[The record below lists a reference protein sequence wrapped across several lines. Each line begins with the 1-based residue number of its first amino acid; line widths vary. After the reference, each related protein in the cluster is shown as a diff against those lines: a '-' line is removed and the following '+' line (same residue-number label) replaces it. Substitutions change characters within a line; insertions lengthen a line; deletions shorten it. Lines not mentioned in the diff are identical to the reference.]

1 VARHLLLAVE
11 RCGVTITTAPFGNQ
25 PPPGFDRFFEPPTH
39 TGRLAFHY
47 HYSYRPSEIK
57 APRVVTYTMW
67 ESTAVPAE
75 HVREINRAAKLL
87 CVPCRQNAESYR
99 DAGVTVPI
107 KVLHHGVDH
116 RLFPY
121 LERPLREI
129 FTFGSFGDFS
139 PRKGIDIL
147 IRAFQDEFRPG
158 EEARLVLK
166 SAGPAPAYTVRD
178 PRVTV
183 FSAFLDQAGLMKFL
197 QGLDAFVLP
206 SRGEGFGLCAL
217 EAMSTGLPVIATN
230 WSGPVEYMNPDYS
243 FPLNFRLV
251 EAGGTESKSAR
262 HFGQWAE
269 PDYEHL
275 RSLLRWLFDHRSEAS
290 GKGRMAAQRVCES
303 WTWDRVAAQLV
314 EYLDE
319 LAQE

>member
-1 VARHLLLAVE
+1 
-11 RCGVTITTAPFGNQ
+11 
-25 PPPGFDRFFEPPTH
+25 
-39 TGRLAFHY
+39 
-47 HYSYRPSEIK
+47 
-57 APRVVTYTMW
+57 MW
-67 ESTAVPAE
+67 ESTAIPVE
-75 HVREINRAAKLL
+75 HVCEINSAARLL
-87 CVPCRQNAESYR
+87 CVPCRQNVESYR
-99 DAGVTVPI
+99 DAGVIVPI

-121 LERPLREI
+121 LERPHRET

-147 IRAFQDEFRPG
+147 IQAFQDEFRPG
-158 EEARLVLK
+158 EEAGLVLK
-166 SAGPAPAYTVRD
+166 SAGPVPAYAVRD

-183 FSAFLDQAGLMKFL
+183 FSAFLDQVGLLRFL

-230 WSGPVEYMNPDYS
+230 WSGPTEYMHPDYS

-251 EAGGTESKSAR
+251 DAQGTVSKNVP

-275 RSLLRWLFDHRSEAS
+275 RSLLRWLYDHRAEAAE
-290 GKGRMAAQRVCES
+290 KGRMAAQLVRES

-314 EYLDE
+314 QNLDE